1 MLYHD
6 VEPKDFLN
14 YVHDIDLKS
23 IDKNSLLKKEITK
36 FKGKKIIFTNGTT
49 EHAVRVLNR
58 VGIMNQIDN
67 IFDIENANYIPKPE
81 LVTYKKVVN
90 KFNLIPHNTAMI
102 DDITSN
108 LNTAKIIGMNTI
120 LIRGHNNARKIK
132 YVDYC
137 LPNLTTA
144 IKKINN
150 KDIFHEN

>member
-1 MLYHD
+1 MIDLLIDLDNTVYSESSKIFSQIDKKMKDFISNKLNVSQEKAYSIQKKYFLENGTTLRGLMLYHD

-67 IFDIENANYIPKPE
+67 IFK
-81 LVTYKKVVN
+81 
-90 KFNLIPHNTAMI
+90 M
-102 DDITSN
+102 
-108 LNTAKIIGMNTI
+108 
-120 LIRGHNNARKIK
+120 
-132 YVDYC
+132 
-137 LPNLTTA
+137 
-144 IKKINN
+144 
-150 KDIFHEN
+150 